1 MKLNNKGFTTVEVL
15 ICFVIVSVVMM
26 SLFSII
32 SAYNEK
38 RINESYRSRVYE
50 YKNSLTNTIQDDFI
64 KKGLTFAKV
73 SVEGSPGSAAGRKY
87 TVDCSLKNGEERRLI
102 IFQRFTKTAIHPEG
116 NINASDDFYIEY
128 GPPDS
133 MLREP
138 FPNLGEIKGNYSS
151 GEGTFVKN
159 DSATNCGGN
168 PCIFKDF
175 QINNV
180 LVEISNE
187 DDPNEE
193 SRVLSIYIGFY
204 HPDLGTKYAINIVA
218 PIDYQASVASKSA
231 NFPTS
236 TNCSSTTGI
245 CM

>member
-1 MKLNNKGFTTVEVL
+1 MKLKNKGFTTVEVL
-15 ICFVIVSVVMM
+15 VCFVIISVVMM

-38 RINESYRSRVYE
+38 RIKESYRSRVYE

-73 SVEGSPGSAAGRKY
+73 SESGNVGRDGRTY
-87 TVDCSLKNGEERRLI
+87 TVECKLKDGSDRKLVV
-102 IFQRFTKTAIHPEG
+102 FQKFTKTAIHLEG
-116 NINASDDFYIEY
+116 NINGGDEFYIEY

-138 FPNLGEIKGNYSS
+138 FPNLGGINGSYS
-151 GEGTFVKN
+151 ETDGTFIKN
-159 DSATNCGGN
+159 ASATNCSGN
-168 PCIFKDF
+168 PCTLKDS

-180 LVEISNE
+180 QIEISNE
-187 DDPNEE
+187 EDPTAEN
-193 SRVLSIYIGFY
+193 RVLSIYIGFY
-204 HPDLGTKYAINIVA
+204 HPDLRTKYGINIVA
-218 PIDYQASVASKSA
+218 PIDYQASTANKTT
-231 NFPTS
+231 NFPRGNYCGESATS
-236 TNCSSTTGI
+236 I